1 VDERNSCNLFIY
13 LFKELEKKMKH
24 KKSLGSFSS
33 EARCTKKKTK
43 KEKKR
48 KYPLND
54 FVGGKRANKMI
65 RNKINTTHWS
75 Q

>member
-1 VDERNSCNLFIY
+1 VYQE
-13 LFKELEKKMKH
+13 KEQK
-24 KKSLGSFSS
+24 
-33 EARCTKKKTK
+33 R